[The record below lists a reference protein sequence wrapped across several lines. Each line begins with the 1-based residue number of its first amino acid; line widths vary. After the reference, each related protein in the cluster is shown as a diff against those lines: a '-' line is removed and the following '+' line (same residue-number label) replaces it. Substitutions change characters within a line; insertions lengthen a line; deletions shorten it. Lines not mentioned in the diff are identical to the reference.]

1 MKGSRTGGAGLASYH
16 CSRRRFL
23 HAGTLAVA
31 GVSEFLTRKSARAEQ
46 TATADAVIQIILS
59 GGPSQLDT
67 WDPKPA
73 APSTVRGPFRPIS
86 TCVPGMRFTE
96 IFPNISRHA
105 GQIAIVRSLSHD
117 EAPVHETGIEIL
129 NTGARFVAGA
139 RSAAVGD
146 WASLHRPS
154 VNAPSWVWLETG
166 ASGQS
171 EFRLQCQEAVRL
183 VETGTRVVTVNMFP
197 CLHDNLTWDC
207 HANEADLPTTLNDYR
222 NTIGPMFDHA
232 LAALLEDLAARGLL
246 QRTLVVCAGEF
257 GRSPKLNARGGRDHW
272 TGVWSALFAG
282 GGVRGGQV
290 VGSSDRLGAEPRDR
304 PIAANQVAATMLHA
318 LGISA
323 SDCRIAAPSG
333 TTIEMPSLPIL
344 ELF

>member
-1 MKGSRTGGAGLASYH
+1 MKGSRTGETGLASIH
-16 CSRRRFL
+16 CSRRGFL
-23 HAGTLAVA
+23 QAGTLAVA
-31 GVSEFLTRKSARAEQ
+31 GVSEFLSRTAARAAQ
-46 TATADAVIQIILS
+46 TATADAVIQIILA

-86 TCVPGMRFTE
+86 TSVPGLQISE
-96 IFPNISRHA
+96 IFPDIARHA

-117 EAPVHETGIEIL
+117 EAPVHETGIKIL
-129 NTGARFVAGA
+129 NTGASFAAGA

-154 VNAPSWVWLETG
+154 VNTPSWVWLETG
-166 ASGQS
+166 TAGQS
-171 EFRLQCQEAVRL
+171 EFGRQCQEAVRL
-183 VETGTRVVTVNMFP
+183 IEAGTRVVTVNMFP
-197 CLHDNLTWDC
+197 CLYDTLSWDC
-207 HANEADLPTTLNDYR
+207 HANEVDLPTTLNDYR
-222 NTIGPMFDHA
+222 DTVGPMFDRTFA
-232 LAALLEDLAARGLL
+232 RLLEDLADRGLL

-290 VGSSDRLGAEPRDR
+290 IGSSDRQGAEPRDR
-304 PIAANQVAATMLHA
+304 PVAANQVAATMLHA

-323 SDCRIAAPSG
+323 SDCRTTASSGAPI
-333 TTIEMPSLPIL
+333 TMPSRPIL